1 MAGSFEGPRVNSSTP
16 ERWDDLG
23 TLNLQELY
31 ARLWKGRWWIFGSV
45 VCCIGAALAVALLST
60 PVYRATTVLISAS
73 TDRAGLGN
81 SLGSALGQLS
91 GVAALAGVNL
101 APNTAETEEAL
112 AVLRSREF
120 TEGFIR
126 EGTLMPVLFEQKW
139 DARAHI
145 WIGTPDR
152 HPTAAQAFRYFD
164 RSVRTVS
171 QDKKTGLVLLN
182 IDWKNREQA
191 AVWANEQVRRL
202 NAEMRRRAIEQAD
215 ASVGFLQKELAGT
228 SVVDTRGAINRL
240 IETQINKRMLANV
253 SQEYAFRVVDRAM
266 APDAGDTVW
275 PKKGLLLLGGMIL
288 GLGLGCVLAYLTGGR
303 RSLDD

>member
-1 MAGSFEGPRVNSSTP
+1 MLGSFEGPRVDSSTP

-23 TLNLQELY
+23 TLNLQELF
-31 ARLWKGRWWIFGSV
+31 ARLWNGRWWIVGSV
-45 VCCIGAALAVALLST
+45 ACCIGTALAVALLST

-81 SLGSALGQLS
+81 SLSSALGQLG

-120 TEGFIR
+120 TEKFIR
-126 EGTLMPVLFEQKW
+126 EEALMPVLFEKKW
-139 DARAHI
+139 DASAHA
-145 WIGTPDR
+145 WLGRPDQ
-152 HPTAAQAFRYFD
+152 HPTVAQAFRYFD
-164 RSVRTVS
+164 RSVRTVT
-171 QDKKTGLVLLN
+171 QDKKTGLVALY

-191 AVWANEQVRRL
+191 AAWANEQVRRL

-228 SVVDTRGAINRL
+228 TVVDTRSAINRL

-266 APDAGDTVW
+266 APDVGDTVW
-275 PKKGLLLLGGMIL
+275 PKKGLLLLGGTIL
-288 GLGLGCVLAYLTGGR
+288 GLGIGCVLAYLIGSR
-303 RSLDD
+303 RSVDG